1 VRFIFSHQVH
11 EIPLVEEEMHRTE
24 FIDPSSISL
33 LSGRMSPQSLKSI
46 EFVLVSGSVVR
57 NVVAAEN
64 PNVSNL
70 VLEI

>member
-1 VRFIFSHQVH
+1 VH
-11 EIPLVEEEMHRTE
+11 EIPLVEEEIHRTE
-24 FIDPSSISL
+24 FIDTSSISL
-33 LSGRMSPQSLKSI
+33 LSRRMGPQSLKSI
-46 EFVLVSGSVVR
+46 EFVLVSGDVVR